1 MGHKELFTMLVTK
14 SFLSL
19 AEEDFKSHLF
29 SHMEKIFNL
38 KIKSFFPKLL
48 SIRKYFS
55 TQIQF
60 KGRHLVAITV
70 ATL

>member
-1 MGHKELFTMLVTK
+1 MLVTK

-19 AEEDFKSHLF
+19 SEDDFKSHLF
-29 SHMEKIFNL
+29 SHMEKRLIL
-38 KIKSFFPKLL
+38 KIESFFPKFL
-48 SIRKYFS
+48 SIRKYSS